1 MTILLANSPPS
12 GWWVESIIGGS
23 TLLVAIIFGLS
34 GIIFRYRPAAF
45 AGGIVAFLVALFW
58 IFCAFYNDTP
68 GAARS
73 ATFSTL
79 IGVAFFVFRRS
90 PKVR

>member
-34 GIIFRYRPAAF
+34 GIIFRYRPAA
-45 AGGIVAFLVALFW
+45 
-58 IFCAFYNDTP
+58 
-68 GAARS
+68 S
-73 ATFSTL
+73 
-79 IGVAFFVFRRS
+79 
-90 PKVR
+90 